1 MKLQAK
7 ISMPFVR
14 KFVVLDNS
22 LHKQGISKLM
32 QKLLKDHVFIE
43 KLAANNN
50 TKNINTLQLAA
61 NNTTKNIN
69 TLQHSFSLQEF

>member
-22 LHKQGISKLM
+22 LHKQDILKLM
-32 QKLLKDHVFIE
+32 QK
-43 KLAANNN
+43 
-50 TKNINTLQLAA
+50 
-61 NNTTKNIN
+61 
-69 TLQHSFSLQEF
+69 